1 MIDKKIQH
9 TLIAILSLSNSLVYI
24 YYHIKLTFQTMIR
37 QKKRQYGVLIIST
50 YPDEESVVRVAKMM
64 IANKK
69 LCACVNFAKV
79 RSLYSWKNKLEDQE
93 EFIALFKTTNLT
105 ANKLKSE
112 INNTHPYEVPEIV
125 ELKMSYVS
133 KAYLS
138 WMIGSTITKTTTK
151 SKIKN

>member
-1 MIDKKIQH
+1 
-9 TLIAILSLSNSLVYI
+9 
-24 YYHIKLTFQTMIR
+24 MIR
-37 QKKRQYGVLIIST
+37 QKKRQFGVLIIST
-50 YPDEESVVRVAKMM
+50 YPDEDSVIKVAKMM
-64 IANKK
+64 VANKK

-105 ANKLKSE
+105 AKKLKLE
-112 INNTHPYEVPEIV
+112 INNTHPYEVPEIA
-125 ELKMSYVS
+125 ELKMSDVS

-138 WMIGSTITKTTTK
+138 WMIGSTITKTTTPTPTK

>member
-1 MIDKKIQH
+1 M
-9 TLIAILSLSNSLVYI
+9 LSLSNSLVYI
-24 YYHIKLTFQTMIR
+24 YYRIKLTFQTMIR

-50 YPDEESVVRVAKMM
+50 YPDEESVVKVAKMLV
-64 IANKK
+64 ASKK

-93 EFIALFKTTNLT
+93 EFIALFKTTNLA

-112 INNTHPYEVPEIV
+112 INNSHPYEVPEIV
-125 ELKMSYVS
+125 ELKMSDVS
-133 KAYLS
+133 RAYLS
-138 WMIGSTITKTTTK
+138 WMIGSTITKPTTTK

>member
-1 MIDKKIQH
+1 MSHQINF
-9 TLIAILSLSNSLVYI
+9 SN
-24 YYHIKLTFQTMIR
+24 MIR

-50 YPDEESVVRVAKMM
+50 YPDEESVVKVAKMM

-105 ANKLKSE
+105 ANKLKIE

-125 ELKMSYVS
+125 ELKMSDVS

-138 WMIGSTITKTTTK
+138 WMIESTITKPTTTTTK

>member
-1 MIDKKIQH
+1 
-9 TLIAILSLSNSLVYI
+9 
-24 YYHIKLTFQTMIR
+24 MIR

-50 YPDEESVVRVAKMM
+50 YPNEESIVKVAKMLV
-64 IANKK
+64 ASKK

-105 ANKLKSE
+105 ANKLKFE

-125 ELKMSYVS
+125 ELKMSDVS
-133 KAYLS
+133 KGYLS
-138 WMIGSTITKTTTK
+138 WMIESITETKTKSTTTK

>member
-1 MIDKKIQH
+1 M
-9 TLIAILSLSNSLVYI
+9 
-24 YYHIKLTFQTMIR
+24 KLTFQTMTR

-50 YPDEESVVRVAKMM
+50 YPDEESVVKVAKMM

-105 ANKLKSE
+105 ANKLKFE

-125 ELKMSYVS
+125 ELKMNKVSSSYM
-133 KAYLS
+133 S
-138 WMIGSTITKTTTK
+138 WLAKSTKRR
-151 SKIKN
+151 

>member
-1 MIDKKIQH
+1 M
-9 TLIAILSLSNSLVYI
+9 V
-24 YYHIKLTFQTMIR
+24 R

-50 YPDEESVVRVAKMM
+50 YPDEDSVLKVAKMM
-64 IANKK
+64 VANKK

-93 EFIALFKTTNLT
+93 EFIAFFKTTNLT
-105 ANKLKSE
+105 AKKLKLE
-112 INNTHPYEVPEIV
+112 ISNTHPYDVPEIV
-125 ELKMSYVS
+125 ELKMSGVS

-138 WMIGSTITKTTTK
+138 WMIGSITKAKTIK

>member
-1 MIDKKIQH
+1 
-9 TLIAILSLSNSLVYI
+9 
-24 YYHIKLTFQTMIR
+24 MIR
-37 QKKRQYGVLIIST
+37 QKKRHHGVLVIST
-50 YPDEESVVRVAKMM
+50 YPNEESVVKVAKMLV
-64 IANKK
+64 ANKK

-105 ANKLKSE
+105 VDKLKFE

-138 WMIGSTITKTTTK
+138 WMIGSITKTKTTK

>member
-1 MIDKKIQH
+1 
-9 TLIAILSLSNSLVYI
+9 
-24 YYHIKLTFQTMIR
+24 MIR

-50 YPDEESVVRVAKMM
+50 YPDEESVIKVAKMM

-105 ANKLKSE
+105 ANKLKFE

-125 ELKMSYVS
+125 ELKMSDVS

-138 WMIGSTITKTTTK
+138 WMIGSTITKPTTTTTTTK

>member
-1 MIDKKIQH
+1 M
-9 TLIAILSLSNSLVYI
+9 
-24 YYHIKLTFQTMIR
+24 
-37 QKKRQYGVLIIST
+37 LIIST
-50 YPDEESVVRVAKMM
+50 YPDEESVVKVAKMM
-64 IANKK
+64 IASKK

-105 ANKLKSE
+105 ANKLKFE

-125 ELKMSYVS
+125 ELKMSDVS

-138 WMIGSTITKTTTK
+138 WMIGSTITKPTTTTTTK

>member
-1 MIDKKIQH
+1 
-9 TLIAILSLSNSLVYI
+9 
-24 YYHIKLTFQTMIR
+24 MIR
-37 QKKRQYGVLIIST
+37 QKKRQFGVLIIST
-50 YPDEESVVRVAKMM
+50 YPDEESVIKVAKMM

-93 EFIALFKTTNLT
+93 EFIALFKTTNLI
-105 ANKLKSE
+105 ANKLKFE

-125 ELKMSYVS
+125 ELKMSDVS
-133 KAYLS
+133 KGYLS
-138 WMIGSTITKTTTK
+138 WMIESITETKTKSTTTK

>member
-1 MIDKKIQH
+1 
-9 TLIAILSLSNSLVYI
+9 
-24 YYHIKLTFQTMIR
+24 MIR

-50 YPDEESVVRVAKMM
+50 YPDEESVVKVAKMM

-79 RSLYSWKNKLEDQE
+79 RSLYLWKNKLEDQE
-93 EFIALFKTTNLT
+93 EFIALFKTTNLA
-105 ANKLKSE
+105 ANKLKFE
-112 INNTHPYEVPEIV
+112 INNSHPYEVPEIV
-125 ELKMSYVS
+125 ELKMNDVS

-138 WMIGSTITKTTTK
+138 WIIGSTITKPTTTTTTK